1 MADFKTQPIE
11 EITPGLTY
19 VTPQAMPAKFNNMN
33 AAVTLADQAVK
44 TAVAVDQRMT
54 MNEAEKTAED
64 LRQQYQETSPTAIA
78 ELEGQ
83 KTRLQTSIAEE
94 GPAPYKEELDN
105 VVNKLNLAKEQ
116 KVMSPQEF
124 QYRANI
130 SAEELIS
137 RNPAY
142 ADEITAEFAN
152 VFKRGGLNSY
162 LKQDMAVMASAQA
175 SQQAEFKAMTD
186 FLDKQ
191 YVSWRADPESVPLL
205 YQQEKQALRGQ
216 IEKQRAVEAGEAFSE
231 AQKVEFLNNIGGTNG
246 LYKEAGK
253 SWTLL
258 FNQLEHIEDNV
269 MDVDQQNDL
278 RQQLVA
284 SAKRE
289 LQWTVSNLPARND
302 YEKKRNQDFY
312 AMQLEAINKLDEEM
326 IKVVPANKKQFL
338 TDKRDEILLE
348 QELHE
353 ITNNGYNKAKATN
366 LKLTLD
372 TYAVLVTGGDGKL
385 LSLYQQSNP
394 DEMAKVAEAIRDI
407 VSQKGNKIDYN
418 SDNGQYYGEK
428 QSANNYNSYRSF
440 SDLASAELAYG
451 ELNPA
456 TKGYFNNLFNLTNNL
471 SGDNKV
477 RELDKLLPRIS
488 KTNPELVGALMLEP
502 DFNKDILSN
511 IEFYKDSAISTIPE
525 GSEVVVQN
533 GKVYAPY
540 DTRLNNNLTRV
551 NEYVRIKAL
560 LENKKPEAII
570 DEILKT
576 DFPML
581 DTGVKVDTQE
591 MTTEPTPPTVEAIT
605 EEEQEVLDKYN

>member
-11 EITPGLTY
+11 EVTPGLTY
-19 VTPQAMPAKFNNMN
+19 VTPEAMPAKFNNMT
-33 AAVTLADQAVK
+33 AATQLADQAIK
-44 TAVAVDQRMT
+44 TAVAVDQTLT
-54 MNEAEKTAED
+54 MNEAERTAED
-64 LRQQYQETSPTAIA
+64 LRQQYQSTSPTAIA

-83 KTRLQTSIAEE
+83 KTRLETSIAEE
-94 GPAPYKEELDN
+94 GPAPYKEELDTI
-105 VVNKLNLAKEQ
+105 VNKLQLAKEQ

-124 QYRANI
+124 QYRANM

-142 ADEITAEFAN
+142 ANEITAEFAN

-162 LKQDMAVMASAQA
+162 LNQDMAVQANALA
-175 SQQAEFKAMTD
+175 SQQAEFKGMTD

-191 YVSWRADPESVPLL
+191 YISWRQDPESVPLL
-205 YQQEKQALRGQ
+205 YQQEKQVLRQQ
-216 IEKQRAVEAGEAFSE
+216 IEKVRMVESNEAFDE
-231 AQKVEFLNNIGGTNG
+231 QQKVEFLNNIGGTNG
-246 LYKEAGK
+246 LYKESGK
-253 SWTLL
+253 SWNLL

-278 RQQLVA
+278 RQQLIA

-289 LQWTVSNLPARND
+289 LQWTVSNLPARNE

-326 IKVVPANKKQFL
+326 IKVVPANRKQFL
-338 TDKRDEILLE
+338 TDRRDEIQLE

-372 TYAVLVTGGDGKL
+372 TYAVLVTGGDGRL

-407 VSQKGNKIDYN
+407 VSQKGTKIDYE
-418 SDNGQYYGEK
+418 SENGQYYGEK

-440 SDLASAELAYG
+440 SDLATAELAYG

-456 TKGYFNNLFNLTNNL
+456 TKGYFNNVFNLTNSL
-471 SGDNKV
+471 SGDNKLK
-477 RELDKLLPRIS
+477 ELDKLLPRIS
-488 KTNPELVGALMLEP
+488 KSNPELFNSLMTEP
-502 DFNKDILSN
+502 DFSQDILTN
-511 IEFYKDSAISTIPE
+511 LDFYKESTISTIPE

-540 DTRLNNNLTRV
+540 DARLNNNLTRV
-551 NEYVRIKAL
+551 NEYIRIKAM
-560 LENKKPEAII
+560 LENKKPEAIVE
-570 DEILKT
+570 DILKT

-581 DTGVKVDTQE
+581 TTGLKVDTQE
-591 MTTEPTPPTVEAIT
+591 ITTEPTPPTVEAIDFDD
-605 EEEQEVLDKYN
+605 LD

>member
-19 VTPQAMPAKFNNMN
+19 VTPEAMPAKFNNMTS
-33 AAVTLADQAVK
+33 AIQLADQAVK
-44 TAVAVDQRMT
+44 TAVAVDQRLT

-64 LRQQYQETSPTAIA
+64 LRQQYQSTSPTAIA

-83 KTRLQTSIAEE
+83 KTRLETSIAEE
-94 GPAPYKEELDN
+94 GPAPYKEELDTI
-105 VVNKLNLAKEQ
+105 VNKLQLAKEQ

-124 QYRANI
+124 QYRANM

-142 ADEITAEFAN
+142 ANEITAEFSN

-162 LKQDMAVMASAQA
+162 LKQDMAVQA
-175 SQQAEFKAMTD
+175 NALAAQQAEFKEMTD

-191 YVSWRADPESVPLL
+191 YISWRQDPESVPLL
-205 YQQEKQALRGQ
+205 YQQEKQVLRQQ
-216 IEKQRAVEAGEAFSE
+216 IVKQRMVESNEALDE
-231 AQKVEFLNNIGGTNG
+231 QQKVEFLNNIGGTNG

-253 SWTLL
+253 SWNLL

-278 RQQLVA
+278 RQQLIA
-284 SAKRE
+284 GAKRE
-289 LQWTVSNLPARND
+289 LQWTVSNLPARNE

-312 AMQLEAINKLDEEM
+312 SMQLEAINKLDEEM
-326 IKVVPANKKQFL
+326 IKVVPSNRKQFL
-338 TDKRDEILLE
+338 TDKRDEIQLE
-348 QELHE
+348 QELYE
-353 ITNNGYNKAKATN
+353 ITANGYNKAKATN

-394 DEMAKVAEAIRDI
+394 DEMTKVAEAIRDI
-407 VSQKGNKIDYN
+407 VSQKGNKINYE
-418 SDNGQYYGEK
+418 SENGQYYGEK
-428 QSANNYNSYRSF
+428 QAANNYNSYRSF
-440 SDLASAELAYG
+440 SDLATAELAYG
-451 ELNPA
+451 ELNPG
-456 TKGYFNNLFNLTNNL
+456 TKGYFNNVFNITNSL
-471 SGDNKV
+471 SGDNKL

-488 KTNPELVGALMLEP
+488 KTNPELFNSLMTEP
-502 DFNKDILSN
+502 DFSQDILTN
-511 IEFYKDSAISTIPE
+511 LDFYKESTISTIPE
-525 GSEVVVQN
+525 GSEVVIQN

-540 DTRLNNNLTRV
+540 DARLNNNLTRV
-551 NEYVRIKAL
+551 NEYIRIKAM
-560 LENKKPEAII
+560 LENKKPESIVQ
-570 DEILKT
+570 DILKT

-581 DTGVKVDTQE
+581 TATNLE
-591 MTTEPTPPTVEAIT
+591 T
-605 EEEQEVLDKYN
+605 EEIETIDFNQLD

>member
-1 MADFKTQPIE
+1 MADFKTQPIKE
-11 EITPGLTY
+11 VTPGLTY
-19 VTPQAMPAKFNNMN
+19 VTPEAMPAKFNNMT
-33 AAVTLADQAVK
+33 AATQLADQAIK
-44 TAVAVDQRMT
+44 TAVAVDQTLT
-54 MNEAEKTAED
+54 MNEAERTAED
-64 LRQQYQETSPTAIA
+64 LRQQYQSTSPTAIS

-83 KTRLQTSIAEE
+83 KTRLETSIAEE
-94 GPAPYKEELDN
+94 GPAPYKEELDTI
-105 VVNKLNLAKEQ
+105 VNKLQLAKEQ

-124 QYRANI
+124 QYRANM

-142 ADEITAEFAN
+142 ANEITAEFSN

-162 LKQDMAVMASAQA
+162 LKQDMAVQASALA
-175 SQQAEFKAMTD
+175 SQQAEFKGMTD

-191 YVSWRADPESVPLL
+191 YISWRQDPESVPLL
-205 YQQEKQALRGQ
+205 YQQEKQVLRQQ
-216 IEKQRAVEAGEAFSE
+216 IEKQRMVESNEAFDE
-231 AQKVEFLNNIGGTNG
+231 QQKVEFLNNIGGTNG
-246 LYKEAGK
+246 LYKEASK
-253 SWTLL
+253 SWNLL

-278 RQQLVA
+278 RQQLIA

-289 LQWTVSNLPARND
+289 LQWTVSNLPARTD

-326 IKVVPANKKQFL
+326 IKVVPANRKQFL
-338 TDKRDEILLE
+338 TDRRDEIQLE

-372 TYAVLVTGGDGKL
+372 TYAVLVTGGDGRL

-407 VSQKGNKIDYN
+407 VSQKGNKIDYE
-418 SDNGQYYGEK
+418 SENGQYYGEK

-440 SDLASAELAYG
+440 SDLATAELAYG

-456 TKGYFNNLFNLTNNL
+456 TKGYFNNVFNLTNSL
-471 SGDNKV
+471 SGDNKLK
-477 RELDKLLPRIS
+477 ELDKLLPRIS
-488 KTNPELVGALMLEP
+488 KSNPELFNSLMTEP
-502 DFNKDILSN
+502 DFSQDILTN
-511 IEFYKDSAISTIPE
+511 LDFYKESTISTIPE

-540 DTRLNNNLTRV
+540 DARLNNNLTRV
-551 NEYVRIKAL
+551 NEYIRIKAM

-570 DEILKT
+570 EDILKT

-581 DTGVKVDTQE
+581 TTGLKVDTQE
-591 MTTEPTPPTVEAIT
+591 ITTEPTPPTVEAIDFND
-605 EEEQEVLDKYN
+605 LG

>member
-1 MADFKTQPIE
+1 MADFKTQPIKE
-11 EITPGLTY
+11 VTPGLTY
-19 VTPQAMPAKFNNMN
+19 VTPEAMPAKFNNMT
-33 AAVTLADQAVK
+33 AATQLADQAIK
-44 TAVAVDQRMT
+44 TAVAVDQTLT
-54 MNEAEKTAED
+54 MNEAERTAED
-64 LRQQYQETSPTAIA
+64 LRQQYQSTSPTAIS

-83 KTRLQTSIAEE
+83 KTRLETSIAEE
-94 GPAPYKEELDN
+94 GPAPYKEELDTI
-105 VVNKLNLAKEQ
+105 VNKLQLAKEQ

-124 QYRANI
+124 QYRANM

-142 ADEITAEFAN
+142 ANEITAEFSN

-162 LKQDMAVMASAQA
+162 LKQDMAVQANALA
-175 SQQAEFKAMTD
+175 SQQAEFKEMTD

-191 YVSWRADPESVPLL
+191 YISWRQDPESVPLL
-205 YQQEKQALRGQ
+205 YQQEKQVLRQQ
-216 IEKQRAVEAGEAFSE
+216 IEKQRMVESNEAFDE
-231 AQKVEFLNNIGGTNG
+231 QQKVEFLNNIGGTNG

-253 SWTLL
+253 SWNLL

-278 RQQLVA
+278 RQQLIA

-289 LQWTVSNLPARND
+289 LQWTVSNLPARTD

-326 IKVVPANKKQFL
+326 IKVVPANRKQFL
-338 TDKRDEILLE
+338 TDRRDEIQLE

-372 TYAVLVTGGDGKL
+372 TYAVLVTGGDGRL

-394 DEMAKVAEAIRDI
+394 EEMAKIAEAIRDI
-407 VSQKGNKIDYN
+407 VSQKGNKIDYE
-418 SDNGQYYGEK
+418 SENGQYYGEK

-440 SDLASAELAYG
+440 SDLATAELAYG

-456 TKGYFNNLFNLTNNL
+456 TKGYFNNVFNLTNSL
-471 SGDNKV
+471 SGDNKLK
-477 RELDKLLPRIS
+477 ELDKLLPRIS
-488 KTNPELVGALMLEP
+488 KSNPELFNSLMTEP
-502 DFNKDILSN
+502 DFSQDILTN
-511 IEFYKDSAISTIPE
+511 LDFYKESTISTIPE
-525 GSEVVVQN
+525 GSEVVVEN

-540 DTRLNNNLTRV
+540 DARLNNNLTRV
-551 NEYVRIKAL
+551 NEYIRIKAM
-560 LENKKPEAII
+560 LENKKPEAIVE
-570 DEILKT
+570 DILKT

-581 DTGVKVDTQE
+581 TTGLKVDTQE
-591 MTTEPTPPTVEAIT
+591 ITTEPTPPTVEAIDFND
-605 EEEQEVLDKYN
+605 LG

>member
-1 MADFKTQPIE
+1 MADFKTQPIKE
-11 EITPGLTY
+11 VTPGLTY
-19 VTPQAMPAKFNNMN
+19 VTPEAMPAKFNNMT
-33 AAVTLADQAVK
+33 AATQVADQAVK
-44 TAVAVDQRMT
+44 AAVAVDQRLT

-64 LRQQYQETSPTAIA
+64 LRQQYQSTSPTAIA

-83 KTRLQTSIAEE
+83 KTRLETSIAEE
-94 GPAPYKEELDN
+94 GPAPYKEELDAI
-105 VVNKLNLAKEQ
+105 VNKLQLAKEQ

-124 QYRANI
+124 QYRANM

-142 ADEITAEFAN
+142 ANEITAEFSN

-162 LKQDMAVMASAQA
+162 LKQDMAVQA
-175 SQQAEFKAMTD
+175 NALAAQQAEFKEMTD

-191 YVSWRADPESVPLL
+191 YISWRQDPESVPLL
-205 YQQEKQALRGQ
+205 YQQEKQVLRGQ
-216 IEKQRAVEAGEAFSE
+216 IEKQRMVESNEALGEQ
-231 AQKVEFLNNIGGTNG
+231 QKVEFLNNIGGTNG

-253 SWTLL
+253 SWNLL

-278 RQQLVA
+278 RQQLIA
-284 SAKRE
+284 GAKRE
-289 LQWTVSNLPARND
+289 LQWTVSNLPARNE

-326 IKVVPANKKQFL
+326 IKVVPANRKQFL
-338 TDKRDEILLE
+338 TDRRDEIQLE

-372 TYAVLVTGGDGKL
+372 TYAVLVTGGDGRL

-394 DEMAKVAEAIRDI
+394 DEMTKVAEAIRDI
-407 VSQKGNKIDYN
+407 VSQKGTKINYE
-418 SDNGQYYGEK
+418 SENGQYYGEK

-440 SDLASAELAYG
+440 SDLATAELAYG

-456 TKGYFNNLFNLTNNL
+456 TKGYFNNVFNLTNSL
-471 SGDNKV
+471 SGDNKLK
-477 RELDKLLPRIS
+477 ELDKLLPRIS
-488 KTNPELVGALMLEP
+488 KTNPELFNSLMTEP
-502 DFNKDILSN
+502 DFSQDILTN
-511 IEFYKDSAISTIPE
+511 LDFYKESTISTIPE
-525 GSEVVVQN
+525 DSEVVVQN

-540 DTRLNNNLTRV
+540 DARLNNNLTRV
-551 NEYVRIKAL
+551 NEYIRIKAM
-560 LENKKPEAII
+560 LENKKPEALVE
-570 DEILKT
+570 DILKT

-581 DTGVKVDTQE
+581 TATNVQ
-591 MTTEPTPPTVEAIT
+591 T
-605 EEEQEVLDKYN
+605 EELETIDFNQLD

>member
-1 MADFKTQPIE
+1 MADFKTQPIKE
-11 EITPGLTY
+11 VTPGLTY
-19 VTPQAMPAKFNNMN
+19 VTPEAMPAKFNNMT
-33 AAVTLADQAVK
+33 AATQLADQAIK
-44 TAVAVDQRMT
+44 TAVAVDERLT

-64 LRQQYQETSPTAIA
+64 LRQQYQSTSPTAIS

-83 KTRLQTSIAEE
+83 KTRLETSIAEE
-94 GPAPYKEELDN
+94 GPAPYKEELDT
-105 VVNKLNLAKEQ
+105 VVNKLQLAKEQ

-124 QYRANI
+124 QYRANM

-142 ADEITAEFAN
+142 ANEITAEFSN

-162 LKQDMAVMASAQA
+162 LKQDMAVQASALA
-175 SQQAEFKAMTD
+175 SQQAEFKGMTD

-191 YVSWRADPESVPLL
+191 YISWRQDPESVPLL
-205 YQQEKQALRGQ
+205 YQQEKLVLREQ
-216 IEKQRAVEAGEAFSE
+216 IEKQRMVESNEAFNE
-231 AQKVEFLNNIGGTNG
+231 QQKVEFINNIGGTNG

-253 SWTLL
+253 SWNLL

-278 RQQLVA
+278 RQRLIA

-289 LQWTVSNLPARND
+289 LQWTVSNLPARNE

-326 IKVVPANKKQFL
+326 IKVVPANRKQFL
-338 TDKRDEILLE
+338 TDRRDEIQLE

-372 TYAVLVTGGDGKL
+372 TYAVLVTGGDGRL

-407 VSQKGNKIDYN
+407 VSQKGNKIDYE
-418 SDNGQYYGEK
+418 SENGQYYGEK

-440 SDLASAELAYG
+440 SDLATAELAYG
-451 ELNPA
+451 ELNPS
-456 TKGYFNNLFNLTNNL
+456 TKGYFNNVFNLTNSL
-471 SGDNKV
+471 SGDNKLK
-477 RELDKLLPRIS
+477 ELDKLLPRIS
-488 KTNPELVGALMLEP
+488 KSNPELFNSLMTEP
-502 DFNKDILSN
+502 DFSQDILTN
-511 IEFYKDSAISTIPE
+511 LDFYKESTISTIPE

-540 DTRLNNNLTRV
+540 DARLNNNLTRV
-551 NEYVRIKAL
+551 NEYVRIKAM
-560 LENKKPEAII
+560 LENKKPETIVE
-570 DEILKT
+570 DILKT

-581 DTGVKVDTQE
+581 TTGLKVDTQE
-591 MTTEPTPPTVEAIT
+591 ITTEPTPPTVEAIDFND
-605 EEEQEVLDKYN
+605 LG

>member
-19 VTPQAMPAKFNNMN
+19 VTPEAMPAKFNNMTS
-33 AAVTLADQAVK
+33 AIQLADQAVK
-44 TAVAVDQRMT
+44 TAVAVDQRLT

-64 LRQQYQETSPTAIA
+64 LRQQYQSTSPTAIA

-83 KTRLQTSIAEE
+83 KTRLETSIAEE
-94 GPAPYKEELDN
+94 GPAPYKEELDTI
-105 VVNKLNLAKEQ
+105 VNKLQLAKEQ

-124 QYRANI
+124 QYRANM

-142 ADEITAEFAN
+142 ANEITAEFSN

-162 LKQDMAVMASAQA
+162 LKQDMAVQA
-175 SQQAEFKAMTD
+175 NALAAQQAEFKEMTD

-191 YVSWRADPESVPLL
+191 YISWRQDPESVPLL
-205 YQQEKQALRGQ
+205 YQQEKQVLRQQ
-216 IEKQRAVEAGEAFSE
+216 IVKQRMVESNEALDE
-231 AQKVEFLNNIGGTNG
+231 QQKVEFLNNIGGTNG
-246 LYKEAGK
+246 LYREAGK

-278 RQQLVA
+278 RQQLIA

-312 AMQLEAINKLDEEM
+312 SMQLEAINKLDEEM
-326 IKVVPANKKQFL
+326 IKVVPANKKEFL
-338 TDKRDEILLE
+338 TNKRDEILLE

-488 KTNPELVGALMLEP
+488 KTNPELISALMLQP

-551 NEYVRIKAL
+551 NEYVRIRAL

-570 DEILKT
+570 DEVLKT

-581 DTGVKVDTQE
+581 TKTNAE
-591 MTTEPTPPTVEAIT
+591 T
-605 EEEQEVLDKYN
+605 EELETIDYNSLG

>member
-1 MADFKTQPIE
+1 MADFKTQPIKE
-11 EITPGLTY
+11 VTPGLTY
-19 VTPQAMPAKFNNMN
+19 VTPEAMPAKFNNMT
-33 AAVTLADQAVK
+33 AATQLADQAIK
-44 TAVAVDQRMT
+44 TAVAVDQTLT
-54 MNEAEKTAED
+54 MNEAERTAED
-64 LRQQYQETSPTAIA
+64 LRQQYQSTSPTAIS

-83 KTRLQTSIAEE
+83 KTRLETSIAEE
-94 GPAPYKEELDN
+94 GPAPYKEELDTI
-105 VVNKLNLAKEQ
+105 VNKLQLAKEQ

-124 QYRANI
+124 QYRANM

-142 ADEITAEFAN
+142 ANEITAEFSN

-162 LKQDMAVMASAQA
+162 LKQDMAVQASALA
-175 SQQAEFKAMTD
+175 SQQAEFKGMTD

-191 YVSWRADPESVPLL
+191 YISWRQDPESVPLL
-205 YQQEKQALRGQ
+205 YQQEKQVLRQQ
-216 IEKQRAVEAGEAFSE
+216 IEKQRMIEANEAFDE
-231 AQKVEFLNNIGGTNG
+231 QQKVEYLNNIGGTNG

-253 SWTLL
+253 SWNLL
-258 FNQLEHIEDNV
+258 FNQLENIEDNV

-284 SAKRE
+284 RAKRE
-289 LQWTVSNLPARND
+289 LQWTVSNLPARTD

-326 IKVVPANKKQFL
+326 IKVVPANRKQFL
-338 TDKRDEILLE
+338 TDRRDEIQLE

-372 TYAVLVTGGDGKL
+372 TYAVLVTGGDGRL

-407 VSQKGNKIDYN
+407 VSQKGNKIDYE
-418 SDNGQYYGEK
+418 SENGQYYGEK

-440 SDLASAELAYG
+440 SDLATAELAYG
-451 ELNPA
+451 ELNPS
-456 TKGYFNNLFNLTNNL
+456 TKGYFNNVFNLTNSL
-471 SGDNKV
+471 SGDNKLK
-477 RELDKLLPRIS
+477 ELDKLLPRIS
-488 KTNPELVGALMLEP
+488 KSNPELFNSLMTEP
-502 DFNKDILSN
+502 DFSQDILTN
-511 IEFYKDSAISTIPE
+511 LDFYKESTISTIPE
-525 GSEVVVQN
+525 GSEVVVEN

-540 DTRLNNNLTRV
+540 DARLNNNLTRV
-551 NEYVRIKAL
+551 NEYIRIKAM

-570 DEILKT
+570 EDILKT

-581 DTGVKVDTQE
+581 TTGLKVDTQE
-591 MTTEPTPPTVEAIT
+591 ITTEPTPPTVEAIDFND
-605 EEEQEVLDKYN
+605 LG

>member
-1 MADFKTQPIE
+1 MADFKTQPIKE
-11 EITPGLTY
+11 VTPGLTY
-19 VTPQAMPAKFNNMN
+19 VTPEAMPAKFNNMT
-33 AAVTLADQAVK
+33 AATQLADQAIK
-44 TAVAVDQRMT
+44 TAVAVDERLT

-64 LRQQYQETSPTAIA
+64 LRQQYQSTSPTAIS

-83 KTRLQTSIAEE
+83 KTRLETSIAEE
-94 GPAPYKEELDN
+94 GPAPYKEELDTI
-105 VVNKLNLAKEQ
+105 VNKLQLAKEQ

-124 QYRANI
+124 QYRANM

-142 ADEITAEFAN
+142 ANEITAEFSN

-162 LKQDMAVMASAQA
+162 LKQDMAVQASALA
-175 SQQAEFKAMTD
+175 SQQAEFKGMTD

-191 YVSWRADPESVPLL
+191 YISWRQDPESVPLL
-205 YQQEKQALRGQ
+205 YQQEKLVLREQ
-216 IEKQRAVEAGEAFSE
+216 IEKQRMVESNEAFNE
-231 AQKVEFLNNIGGTNG
+231 QQKVEFINNIGGTNG

-253 SWTLL
+253 SWNLL

-278 RQQLVA
+278 RQQLIA
-284 SAKRE
+284 TAKRQLE
-289 LQWTVSNLPARND
+289 WDVSNLPARND

-326 IKVVPANKKQFL
+326 IKVVPANRKQFL
-338 TDKRDEILLE
+338 TDRRDEIQLE

-372 TYAVLVTGGDGKL
+372 TYAVLVTGGDGRL

-394 DEMAKVAEAIRDI
+394 DEMAKIAEAIREI
-407 VSQKGNKIDYN
+407 VSQKGNKIDYE
-418 SDNGQYYGEK
+418 SENGQYYGEK

-440 SDLASAELAYG
+440 SDLANAELAYG

-456 TKGYFNNLFNLTNNL
+456 TKGYFNNVFNLTNSL
-471 SGDNKV
+471 SGDNKLK
-477 RELDKLLPRIS
+477 ELDKLLPRIS
-488 KTNPELVGALMLEP
+488 KSNPELFNSLMTEP
-502 DFNKDILSN
+502 DFSQDILTN
-511 IEFYKDSAISTIPE
+511 LDFYKESTISTIPE

-540 DTRLNNNLTRV
+540 DARLNNNLTRV
-551 NEYVRIKAL
+551 NEYIRIKAM

-570 DEILKT
+570 EDILKT

-581 DTGVKVDTQE
+581 TTGLNVDTQE
-591 MTTEPTPPTVEAIT
+591 ITSEPTPPTVEAIDFND
-605 EEEQEVLDKYN
+605 LG

>member
-1 MADFKTQPIE
+1 MADFKTQPIKE
-11 EITPGLTY
+11 VTPGLTY
-19 VTPQAMPAKFNNMN
+19 VTPEAMPAKFNNMT
-33 AAVTLADQAVK
+33 AATQLADQAIK
-44 TAVAVDQRMT
+44 TAVAVDERLT

-64 LRQQYQETSPTAIA
+64 LRQQYQSTSPTAIA

-83 KTRLQTSIAEE
+83 KTRLETSIAEE
-94 GPAPYKEELDN
+94 GPAPYKEELDTI
-105 VVNKLNLAKEQ
+105 VNKLQLAKEQ

-124 QYRANI
+124 QYRANM

-142 ADEITAEFAN
+142 ANEITAEFSN

-162 LKQDMAVMASAQA
+162 LKQDMAVQASALA
-175 SQQAEFKAMTD
+175 SQQAEFKGMTD

-191 YVSWRADPESVPLL
+191 YISWRQDPESVPLL
-205 YQQEKQALRGQ
+205 YQQEKQVLRQQ
-216 IEKQRAVEAGEAFSE
+216 IEKQRMVESNEAFDE
-231 AQKVEFLNNIGGTNG
+231 QQKVEFLNNIGGTNG

-253 SWTLL
+253 SWNLL
-258 FNQLEHIEDNV
+258 FNQLESIEDNV

-278 RQQLVA
+278 RQQLIA
-284 SAKRE
+284 TAKRQLE
-289 LQWTVSNLPARND
+289 WDVSNLPARND

-326 IKVVPANKKQFL
+326 IKVVPANRKQFL
-338 TDKRDEILLE
+338 TDRRDEIQLE

-372 TYAVLVTGGDGKL
+372 TYAVLVTGGDGRL

-407 VSQKGNKIDYN
+407 VSQKGNKIDYE
-418 SDNGQYYGEK
+418 SENGQYYGEK

-440 SDLASAELAYG
+440 SDLATAELAYG
-451 ELNPA
+451 ELNPS
-456 TKGYFNNLFNLTNNL
+456 TKGYFNNVFNLTNSL
-471 SGDNKV
+471 SGDNKLK
-477 RELDKLLPRIS
+477 ELDKLLPRIS
-488 KTNPELVGALMLEP
+488 KSNPELFNSLMTEP
-502 DFNKDILSN
+502 DFSQDILTN
-511 IEFYKDSAISTIPE
+511 LDFYKESTISTIPE
-525 GSEVVVQN
+525 GSEVVVEN

-540 DTRLNNNLTRV
+540 DARLNNNLTRV
-551 NEYVRIKAL
+551 NEYIRIKAM
-560 LENKKPEAII
+560 LENKKPEAIVE
-570 DEILKT
+570 DILKT

-581 DTGVKVDTQE
+581 TTGLKVDTQE
-591 MTTEPTPPTVEAIT
+591 ITTEPTPLTVEAIT
-605 EEEQEVLDKYN
+605 EDEQEALDKYR

>member
-1 MADFKTQPIE
+1 MADFKTQPIKE
-11 EITPGLTY
+11 VTPGLTY
-19 VTPQAMPAKFNNMN
+19 VTPEAMPAKFNNMT
-33 AAVTLADQAVK
+33 AATQLADQAIK
-44 TAVAVDQRMT
+44 TAVAVDQTLT
-54 MNEAEKTAED
+54 MNEAERTAED
-64 LRQQYQETSPTAIA
+64 LRQQYQSTSPTAIS

-83 KTRLQTSIAEE
+83 KTRLETSIAEE
-94 GPAPYKEELDN
+94 GPAPYKEELDTI
-105 VVNKLNLAKEQ
+105 VNKLQLAKEQ

-124 QYRANI
+124 QYRANM

-142 ADEITAEFAN
+142 ANEITAEFSN

-162 LKQDMAVMASAQA
+162 LKQDMAVQANALA
-175 SQQAEFKAMTD
+175 SQQAEFKEMTD

-191 YVSWRADPESVPLL
+191 YISWRQDPESVPLL
-205 YQQEKQALRGQ
+205 YQQEKQVLRGQ
-216 IEKQRAVEAGEAFSE
+216 IEKQRMVESNEALDE
-231 AQKVEFLNNIGGTNG
+231 QQKVEFLNNIGGTNG

-253 SWTLL
+253 SWNLL

-278 RQQLVA
+278 RQQLIA
-284 SAKRE
+284 GAKRE
-289 LQWTVSNLPARND
+289 LQWTVSNLPARNE

-312 AMQLEAINKLDEEM
+312 SMQLEAINKLDEEM
-326 IKVVPANKKQFL
+326 IKVVPANRKQFL
-338 TDKRDEILLE
+338 TDRRDEIQLE

-372 TYAVLVTGGDGKL
+372 TYAVLVTGGDGRL

-394 DEMAKVAEAIRDI
+394 DEMTKVAEAIRDI
-407 VSQKGNKIDYN
+407 VSQKGTKINYE
-418 SDNGQYYGEK
+418 SENGQYYGEK

-440 SDLASAELAYG
+440 SDLATAELAYG

-456 TKGYFNNLFNLTNNL
+456 TKGYFNNVFNLTNSL
-471 SGDNKV
+471 SGDNKLK
-477 RELDKLLPRIS
+477 ELDKLLPRIS
-488 KTNPELVGALMLEP
+488 KTNPELFNSLMTEP
-502 DFNKDILSN
+502 DFSQDILTN
-511 IEFYKDSAISTIPE
+511 LDFYKESTISTIPE

-540 DTRLNNNLTRV
+540 DARLNNNLTRV
-551 NEYVRIKAL
+551 NEYIRIKAM
-560 LENKKPEAII
+560 LENKKPEAIVE
-570 DEILKT
+570 DILKT

-581 DTGVKVDTQE
+581 TATNVQ
-591 MTTEPTPPTVEAIT
+591 T
-605 EEEQEVLDKYN
+605 EELETIDFNQLD

>member
-1 MADFKTQPIE
+1 MADFKTQPIKE
-11 EITPGLTY
+11 VTPGLTY
-19 VTPQAMPAKFNNMN
+19 VTPEAMPAKFNNMT
-33 AAVTLADQAVK
+33 AATQLADQAIK
-44 TAVAVDQRMT
+44 TAVAVDERLT

-64 LRQQYQETSPTAIA
+64 LRQQYQSTSPTAIS

-83 KTRLQTSIAEE
+83 KTRLETSIAEE
-94 GPAPYKEELDN
+94 GPAPYKEELDT
-105 VVNKLNLAKEQ
+105 VVNKLQLAKEQ

-124 QYRANI
+124 QYRANM

-142 ADEITAEFAN
+142 ANEITAEFSN

-162 LKQDMAVMASAQA
+162 LKQDMAVQASALA
-175 SQQAEFKAMTD
+175 SQQAEFKGMTD

-191 YVSWRADPESVPLL
+191 YISWRQDPESVPLL
-205 YQQEKQALRGQ
+205 YQQEKQVLRQQ
-216 IEKQRAVEAGEAFSE
+216 IEKQRMVEANEAFDE
-231 AQKVEFLNNIGGTNG
+231 QQKVEYLNNIGGTNG

-253 SWTLL
+253 SWNLL

-278 RQQLVA
+278 RQRLIA

-289 LQWTVSNLPARND
+289 LQWTVSNLPARTD

-326 IKVVPANKKQFL
+326 IKVVPANRKQFL
-338 TDKRDEILLE
+338 TDRRDEIQLE

-372 TYAVLVTGGDGKL
+372 TYAVLVTGGDGRL

-394 DEMAKVAEAIRDI
+394 DEMAKIAEAIREI
-407 VSQKGNKIDYN
+407 VSQKGNKIDYE
-418 SDNGQYYGEK
+418 SENGQYYGEK

-440 SDLASAELAYG
+440 SDLATAELAYG
-451 ELNPA
+451 ELNPS
-456 TKGYFNNLFNLTNNL
+456 TKGYFNNVFNLTNSL
-471 SGDNKV
+471 SGDNKLK
-477 RELDKLLPRIS
+477 ELDKLLPRIS
-488 KTNPELVGALMLEP
+488 KSNPELFNSLMTEP
-502 DFNKDILSN
+502 DFSQDILTN
-511 IEFYKDSAISTIPE
+511 LDFYKESTISTIPE

-540 DTRLNNNLTRV
+540 DARLNNNLTRV
-551 NEYVRIKAL
+551 NEYIRIKAM

-570 DEILKT
+570 EDILKT

-581 DTGVKVDTQE
+581 TTGLKVDTQE
-591 MTTEPTPPTVEAIT
+591 ITTEPTPPTVEAIDFND
-605 EEEQEVLDKYN
+605 LG

>member
-1 MADFKTQPIE
+1 MADFKTQPIKE
-11 EITPGLTY
+11 VTPGLTY
-19 VTPQAMPAKFNNMN
+19 VTPEAMPAKFNNMT
-33 AAVTLADQAVK
+33 AATQLADQAIK
-44 TAVAVDQRMT
+44 TAVAVDQTLT
-54 MNEAEKTAED
+54 MNEAERTAED
-64 LRQQYQETSPTAIA
+64 LRQQYQSTSPTAIS

-83 KTRLQTSIAEE
+83 KTRLETSIAEE
-94 GPAPYKEELDN
+94 GPAPYKEELDTI
-105 VVNKLNLAKEQ
+105 VNKLQLAKEQ

-124 QYRANI
+124 QYRANM

-142 ADEITAEFAN
+142 ANEITAEFSN

-162 LKQDMAVMASAQA
+162 LKQDMAVQANALA
-175 SQQAEFKAMTD
+175 SQQAEFKGMTD

-191 YVSWRADPESVPLL
+191 YISWRQDPESVPLL
-205 YQQEKQALRGQ
+205 YQQEKQVLRQQ
-216 IEKQRAVEAGEAFSE
+216 IEKQRMIEANEAFDE
-231 AQKVEFLNNIGGTNG
+231 QQKVEFLNNIGGTNG
-246 LYKEAGK
+246 LYKEASK
-253 SWTLL
+253 SWNLL

-278 RQQLVA
+278 RQQLIA

-289 LQWTVSNLPARND
+289 LQWTVSNLPARNE

-312 AMQLEAINKLDEEM
+312 SMQLEAINKLDEEM
-326 IKVVPANKKQFL
+326 IKVVPANRKQFL
-338 TDKRDEILLE
+338 TDRRDEIQLE

-372 TYAVLVTGGDGKL
+372 TYAVLVTGGDGRL

-394 DEMAKVAEAIRDI
+394 DEMAKIAEAIREI
-407 VSQKGNKIDYN
+407 VSQKGNKIDYE
-418 SDNGQYYGEK
+418 SENGQYYGEK

-440 SDLASAELAYG
+440 SDLATAELAYG

-456 TKGYFNNLFNLTNNL
+456 TKGYFNNVFNLTNSL
-471 SGDNKV
+471 SGDNKLK
-477 RELDKLLPRIS
+477 ELDKLLPRIS
-488 KTNPELVGALMLEP
+488 KTNPELFNSLMTEP
-502 DFNKDILSN
+502 DFSQDILTN
-511 IEFYKDSAISTIPE
+511 LDFYKESTISTIPE

-540 DTRLNNNLTRV
+540 DARLNNNLTRV
-551 NEYVRIKAL
+551 NEYIRIKAM

-570 DEILKT
+570 EDILKT

-581 DTGVKVDTQE
+581 TTGLKVDTQE
-591 MTTEPTPPTVEAIT
+591 ITTEPTPPTVEAIDFND
-605 EEEQEVLDKYN
+605 LG

>member
-1 MADFKTQPIE
+1 MADFKTQPIKE
-11 EITPGLTY
+11 VTPGLTY
-19 VTPQAMPAKFNNMN
+19 VTPEAMPAKFNNMT
-33 AAVTLADQAVK
+33 AATQLADQAIK
-44 TAVAVDQRMT
+44 TAVAVDQTLT
-54 MNEAEKTAED
+54 MNEAERTAED
-64 LRQQYQETSPTAIA
+64 LRQQYQSTSPTAIS

-83 KTRLQTSIAEE
+83 KTRLETSIAEE
-94 GPAPYKEELDN
+94 GPAPYKEELDTI
-105 VVNKLNLAKEQ
+105 VNKLQLAKEQ

-124 QYRANI
+124 QYRANM

-142 ADEITAEFAN
+142 ANEITAEFSN

-162 LKQDMAVMASAQA
+162 LKQDMAVQANALA
-175 SQQAEFKAMTD
+175 SQQAEFKGMTD

-191 YVSWRADPESVPLL
+191 YISWRQDPESVPLL
-205 YQQEKQALRGQ
+205 YQQEKQVLRGQ
-216 IEKQRAVEAGEAFSE
+216 IEKQRMVESNEAFDE
-231 AQKVEFLNNIGGTNG
+231 QQKVEFLNNIGGTNG
-246 LYKEAGK
+246 LYKEASK
-253 SWTLL
+253 SWNLL

-278 RQQLVA
+278 RQQLIA

-289 LQWTVSNLPARND
+289 LQWTVSNLPARTD

-312 AMQLEAINKLDEEM
+312 TMQLEAINKLDEEM
-326 IKVVPANKKQFL
+326 IKVVPANRKQFL
-338 TDKRDEILLE
+338 TDRRDEIQLE

-372 TYAVLVTGGDGKL
+372 TYAVLVTGGDGRL

-407 VSQKGNKIDYN
+407 VSQKGNKIDYE
-418 SDNGQYYGEK
+418 SENGQYYGEK

-440 SDLASAELAYG
+440 SDLATAELAYG

-456 TKGYFNNLFNLTNNL
+456 TKGYFNNVFNLTNSL
-471 SGDNKV
+471 SGDNKLK
-477 RELDKLLPRIS
+477 ELDKLLPRIS
-488 KTNPELVGALMLEP
+488 KTNPELFNSLMTEP
-502 DFNKDILSN
+502 DFSQDILTN
-511 IEFYKDSAISTIPE
+511 LDFYKESTISTIPE

-540 DTRLNNNLTRV
+540 DARLNNNLTRV
-551 NEYVRIKAL
+551 NEYIRIKAM

-570 DEILKT
+570 EDILKT

-581 DTGVKVDTQE
+581 TTGLKVDTQE
-591 MTTEPTPPTVEAIT
+591 ITTEPTPPTVEAIDFND
-605 EEEQEVLDKYN
+605 LG

>member
-1 MADFKTQPIE
+1 MADFKTQPIKE
-11 EITPGLTY
+11 VTPGLTY
-19 VTPQAMPAKFNNMN
+19 VTPEAMPAKFNNMT
-33 AAVTLADQAVK
+33 AATQLADQAIK
-44 TAVAVDQRMT
+44 TAVAVDQTLT
-54 MNEAEKTAED
+54 MNEAERTAED
-64 LRQQYQETSPTAIA
+64 LRQQYQSTSPTAIS

-83 KTRLQTSIAEE
+83 KTRLETSIAEE
-94 GPAPYKEELDN
+94 GPAPYKEELDTI
-105 VVNKLNLAKEQ
+105 VNKLQLAKEQ

-124 QYRANI
+124 QYRANM

-142 ADEITAEFAN
+142 ANEITAEFSN

-162 LKQDMAVMASAQA
+162 LKQDMAVQANALA
-175 SQQAEFKAMTD
+175 SQQAEFKEMTD

-191 YVSWRADPESVPLL
+191 YISWRQDPESVPLL
-205 YQQEKQALRGQ
+205 YQQEKQVLRGQ
-216 IEKQRAVEAGEAFSE
+216 IEKQRMVESNEALDE
-231 AQKVEFLNNIGGTNG
+231 QQKVEFLNNIGGTNG

-253 SWTLL
+253 SWNLL

-278 RQQLVA
+278 RQQLIA
-284 SAKRE
+284 GAKRE
-289 LQWTVSNLPARND
+289 LQWTVSNLPARNE

-312 AMQLEAINKLDEEM
+312 SMQLEAINKLDEEM
-326 IKVVPANKKQFL
+326 IKVVPANRKQFL
-338 TDKRDEILLE
+338 TDRRDEIQLE

-372 TYAVLVTGGDGKL
+372 TYAVLVTGGDGRL

-394 DEMAKVAEAIRDI
+394 EEMAKVAEAIREI
-407 VSQKGNKIDYN
+407 VSQKGTKINYE
-418 SDNGQYYGEK
+418 SENGQYYGEK

-440 SDLASAELAYG
+440 SDLATAELAYG

-456 TKGYFNNLFNLTNNL
+456 TKGYFNNVFNLTNSL
-471 SGDNKV
+471 SGDNKLK
-477 RELDKLLPRIS
+477 ELDKLLPRIS
-488 KTNPELVGALMLEP
+488 KSNPKVFNSLMDEP
-502 DFNKDILSN
+502 DFSQDILTN
-511 IEFYKDSAISTIPE
+511 LDFYKESTISTIPE

-540 DTRLNNNLTRV
+540 DARLNNNLTRV
-551 NEYVRIKAL
+551 NEYIRIKAM
-560 LENKKPEAII
+560 LENKKPEAIVE
-570 DEILKT
+570 DILKT

-581 DTGVKVDTQE
+581 TATNVQ
-591 MTTEPTPPTVEAIT
+591 T
-605 EEEQEVLDKYN
+605 EELETIDFNQLD

>member
-1 MADFKTQPIE
+1 MADFKTQPIKE
-11 EITPGLTY
+11 VTPGLTY
-19 VTPQAMPAKFNNMN
+19 VTPEAMPAKFNNMT
-33 AAVTLADQAVK
+33 AATQLADQAIK
-44 TAVAVDQRMT
+44 TAVAVDQTLT
-54 MNEAEKTAED
+54 MNEAERTAED
-64 LRQQYQETSPTAIA
+64 LRQQYQSTSPTAIS

-83 KTRLQTSIAEE
+83 KTRLETSIAEE
-94 GPAPYKEELDN
+94 GPAPYKEELDTI
-105 VVNKLNLAKEQ
+105 VNKLQLAKEQ

-124 QYRANI
+124 QYRANM

-142 ADEITAEFAN
+142 ANEITAEFAN

-162 LKQDMAVMASAQA
+162 LKQDMAVQASALA
-175 SQQAEFKAMTD
+175 SQQAEFKGMTD

-191 YVSWRADPESVPLL
+191 YISWRQDPESVPLL
-205 YQQEKQALRGQ
+205 YQQEKQVLRQQ
-216 IEKQRAVEAGEAFSE
+216 IEKQRMIEANEAFDE
-231 AQKVEFLNNIGGTNG
+231 QQKVEYLNNIGGTNG

-253 SWTLL
+253 SWNLL
-258 FNQLEHIEDNV
+258 FNQLENIEDNV

-278 RQQLVA
+278 RQQLIA

-289 LQWTVSNLPARND
+289 LQWTVSNLPARTD

-326 IKVVPANKKQFL
+326 IKVVPANRKQFL
-338 TDKRDEILLE
+338 TDRRDEIQLE

-372 TYAVLVTGGDGKL
+372 TYAVLVTGGDGRL

-394 DEMAKVAEAIRDI
+394 DEMAKIAEAIREI
-407 VSQKGNKIDYN
+407 VSQKGNKIDYE
-418 SDNGQYYGEK
+418 SENGQYYGEK

-440 SDLASAELAYG
+440 SDLATAELAYG

-456 TKGYFNNLFNLTNNL
+456 TKGYFNNVFNLTNSL
-471 SGDNKV
+471 SGDNKLK
-477 RELDKLLPRIS
+477 ELDKLLPRIS
-488 KTNPELVGALMLEP
+488 KTNPELFNSLMTEP
-502 DFNKDILSN
+502 DFSQDILTN
-511 IEFYKDSAISTIPE
+511 LDFYKESTISTIPE
-525 GSEVVVQN
+525 GSEVVVEN

-540 DTRLNNNLTRV
+540 DARLNNNLTRV
-551 NEYVRIKAL
+551 NEYIRIKAM

-570 DEILKT
+570 EDILKT

-581 DTGVKVDTQE
+581 TTGLKVDTQE
-591 MTTEPTPPTVEAIT
+591 ITTEPTPPTVEAIDFND
-605 EEEQEVLDKYN
+605 LG